1 MNSYQQLSQEERYSI
16 GFLRKSLKSDAEV
29 ARFLNRSPSTICRE
43 LARNRQ
49 ECDGRYR
56 ASPADDHSR
65 LRRQRS
71 RRGFRLDAE
80 QWAVVATLIKQDF
93 SPEQVSNE
101 LRLHGSFTVSYE
113 TVYQYIY
120 DDERRGGSLIQH
132 PRSVRKTHRKRYKS
146 RDSRGILPGKRHI
159 SERPAEVETRLQIG
173 HWEGDTVIG
182 SDLHHC
188 ILTLVER
195 KSGFAIIKKLASR
208 TADSVNTAAL
218 DAIKEHRGNF
228 KTITFDN
235 GTEFHGY
242 KALEQQFPLRCYFAT
257 PYHSW
262 ERGSNENLNG
272 LIRQYIPKRASMATV
287 TQAYCDAVARRLNFR
302 PRKRH
307 GYKSQQEIY
316 YGSHK
321 SLHFDIELWCGSPP
335 YFVISVPLYVR
346 KFTVFE
352 FYISCS
358 P

>member
-1 MNSYQQLSQEERYSI
+1 M
-16 GFLRKSLKSDAEV
+16 
-29 ARFLNRSPSTICRE
+29 
-43 LARNRQ
+43 
-49 ECDGRYR
+49 
-56 ASPADDHSR
+56 
-65 LRRQRS
+65 
-71 RRGFRLDAE
+71 
-80 QWAVVATLIKQDF
+80 
-93 SPEQVSNE
+93 
-101 LRLHGSFTVSYE
+101 
-113 TVYQYIY
+113 
-120 DDERRGGSLIQH
+120 
-132 PRSVRKTHRKRYKS
+132 
-146 RDSRGILPGKRHI
+146 
-159 SERPAEVETRLQIG
+159 
-173 HWEGDTVIG
+173 
-182 SDLHHC
+182 
-188 ILTLVER
+188 
-195 KSGFAIIKKLASR
+195 
-208 TADSVNTAAL
+208 NTAAL
-218 DAIKEHRGNF
+218 DAIKEHQGNF

-242 KALEQQFPLRCYFAT
+242 KVLEQQFPLKGYFAT

-287 TQAYCDAVARRLNFR
+287 TQAYCDAIARRLNFR

-307 GYKSQQEIY
+307 DYKSPQEIY